1 MIPRSKITDI
11 LISYFIIPSIPMHK
25 WHCKQK
31 KQALAMTHLPA
42 CIQTGKQSRTGE
54 DQGCQQSYRGRGKRE
69 TVQVELKYM
78 TNRMVSPCNGRLAGR
93 IGVYGVDDGLSLALL
108 VDFAKPSAGLPVRC
122 LPLEILLILI
132 HIVHLQTEKRFEWD
146 FLSLSLSSP
155 PTLLPPLLLVLCK
168 NRSGCASLSVWVCVC
183 VGWASNTYVK
193 ERRTADWKKGRKEE
207 M

>member
-31 KQALAMTHLPA
+31 NKHLQWRIYQHVNKLENKA
-42 CIQTGKQSRTGE
+42 GQVRTRDANSHTGGGAKE
-54 DQGCQQSYRGRGKRE
+54 KRE

-78 TNRMVSPCNGRLAGR
+78 TNRMVSPCHGRLAGR

-183 VGWASNTYVK
+183 GLSLKHLRQREAHSRLK
-193 ERRTADWKKGRKEE
+193 ER
-207 M
+207 